1 MKSINQINEIV
12 KSIESTDNFKNAF
25 IHSSLQNEMKLKI
38 SYESLEFLGDS
49 ILNFHTTLFIYNKFP
64 DFSEGQMSKLK
75 QLMVKESTLAEISKK
90 ISLPKFLRLG
100 EGEKKNGGFEKISIL
115 ADIFESF
122 LGALYLEKGDK
133 IVYKFLNLT
142 LFNWSKGKETVIW
155 DYKTKLQEYC
165 QSEKNSLF
173 YNLISINEKKNK
185 KEFLIEVKDLL
196 GKINEKGE
204 GKTKKKAEQNAAYNA
219 MKRLNLI

>member
-1 MKSINQINEIV
+1 MKSMNQINDIV
-12 KSIESTDNFKNAF
+12 KSIENTGNFKKAF
-25 IHSSLQNEMKLKI
+25 IHSSFQNELKLDF

-64 DFSEGQMSKLK
+64 NFSEGQMSKLK

-90 ISLPKFLRLG
+90 IFLSKYLKLG
-100 EGEKKNGGFEKISIL
+100 EGEKKNGGIEKVSIL

-133 IVYKFLNLT
+133 VVYKFLSLT
-142 LFNWSKGKETVIW
+142 LFNWSQGKETMIW

-165 QSEKNSLF
+165 QSQKNSLC
-173 YNLISINEKKNK
+173 YNLLSVDENDNK
-185 KEFLIEVKDLL
+185 KQFLIEVRDSL
-196 GKINEKGE
+196 GKINERGE
-204 GKTKKKAEQNAAYNA
+204 GKTKKRAEQQAAYNA
-219 MKRLNLI
+219 MKKLKII